1 MTSPLPS
8 PPRPPGIQLA
18 KHPSDLFDGEGGF
31 FTQIHFMPYNAF
43 MWGASED
50 TLQNIKSIILPI
62 PAKLN
67 DVQTVV
73 WTPEG
78 LMPNISA
85 SSMSQF
91 VLSERMATGM
101 ALLGLATTT
110 LKAISIGTGL
120 QLNPL
125 LWMMFKSPD
134 FKKFVFEWHFTP
146 VEEKESEDL
155 VKIIN
160 HIKIQSLPGEL
171 TPYLWKYPS
180 IAYIKFYPDEKFTFK
195 MKPCAVTHVDVDY
208 TAANMPSFFKNG
220 APTAIRLRIAVV
232 ETKLWTKDNYDK
244 KEIL

>member
-1 MTSPLPS
+1 MSSHLPS
-8 PPRPPGIQLA
+8 SPIPPGMQLA
-18 KHPSDLFDGEGGF
+18 KHPSDLFVGEGGF
-31 FTQIHFMPYNAF
+31 YTQLHFMPYNVLGGI
-43 MWGASED
+43 GAP
-50 TLQNIKSIILPI
+50 LLNIKSIILPI

-78 LMPNISA
+78 LMPNLAA
-85 SSMSQF
+85 SSLSQF
-91 VLSERMATGM
+91 ALSSNMIGRMA
-101 ALLGLATTT
+101 ALGLATTA

-146 VEEKESEDL
+146 VNESESEDL

-160 HIKIQSLPGEL
+160 HIKKESLPGEL
-171 TPYLWKYPS
+171 GPFLWKYPS
-180 IAYIKFYPDEKFTFK
+180 IAYIKFYPDDKFTFK
-195 MKPCAVTHVDVDY
+195 MKPCAVLQVDVDY

-220 APTAIRLRIAVV
+220 APTVIRLRIAVV
-232 ETKLWTKDNYDK
+232 ETKLWTKNNYDK
-244 KEIL
+244 NEIF